1 MATAGARQMP
11 ALCARPDKGRVLA
24 ACYAATASAPSR
36 CAKWCVGPA
45 PLRIESPFVIRIWQ
59 RSVGIASPLTW
70 AEVRGLRYAAVAAEL
85 RYAAVVAELRYAAA
99 VAELPYAAA
108 VAERPYAAAAA
119 GLPSAAVAA
128 VAPYAAA
135 PHARA
140 WA

>member
-70 AEVRGLRYAAVAAEL
+70 AEVRGLRYAAVAAG
-85 RYAAVVAELRYAAA
+85 LRYAAA
-99 VAELPYAAA
+99 VGERRYAAAELPYAAVGA
-108 VAERPYAAAAA
+108 VAPY
-119 GLPSAAVAA
+119 AAVAA

-135 PHARA
+135 AHARA

>member
-24 ACYAATASAPSR
+24 ACYAAKASAPSR

-70 AEVRGLRYAAVAAEL
+70 AEVRGLRYAAVG
-85 RYAAVVAELRYAAA
+85 AELRYAAA
-99 VAELPYAAA
+99 VAE
-108 VAERPYAAAAA
+108 
-119 GLPSAAVAA
+119 LPSAAVAA

>member
-70 AEVRGLRYAAVAAEL
+70 AEVRGLRYAAVAAE
-85 RYAAVVAELRYAAA
+85 RRYAAA
-99 VAELPYAAA
+99 VAERRYAAAELPYAAVGA
-108 VAERPYAAAAA
+108 VAPY
-119 GLPSAAVAA
+119 AAVAA

>member
-24 ACYAATASAPSR
+24 ACYAAKASAPSR

-70 AEVRGLRYAAVAAEL
+70 AEVRGLRYAAVAAE
-85 RYAAVVAELRYAAA
+85 RRYAAA
-99 VAELPYAAA
+99 VAERRYAAAELPYAAVGA
-108 VAERPYAAAAA
+108 VAPY
-119 GLPSAAVAA
+119 AAVAA

-135 PHARA
+135 AHARA

>member
-70 AEVRGLRYAAVAAEL
+70 AEVRGLRYAAVAAE
-85 RYAAVVAELRYAAA
+85 RRYAAA
-99 VAELPYAAA
+99 VAERRYAAAELPYAAVGA
-108 VAERPYAAAAA
+108 VAPY
-119 GLPSAAVAA
+119 AAVAA

-135 PHARA
+135 AHARA

>member
-85 RYAAVVAELRYAAA
+85 RYAAA
-99 VAELPYAAA
+99 VAE
-108 VAERPYAAAAA
+108 
-119 GLPSAAVAA
+119 LPSAAVAA

>member
-1 MATAGARQMP
+1 M
-11 ALCARPDKGRVLA
+11 A

-70 AEVRGLRYAAVAAEL
+70 AEVRGLRYAAVAAGLRYAAVAAEL